1 MSENMRTQ
9 KGIHAHCERRNEI
22 VVDNTS
28 ISKAYPGM
36 PATFCIGSDS
46 YATEV
51 REVRRNKAGKVTGV
65 KIQGGS
71 SWWKVVV
78 SGNCTGAFWAN
89 SSYNEHLVEMGITEP
104 ADDGGWIRFHGCR
117 IESPHSSGSLVLGKA
132 VNYSD
137 PSF

>member
-22 VVDNTS
+22 IVDDTK
-28 ISKAYPGM
+28 ISKAYQGM

-78 SGNCTGAFWAN
+78 SGNCTSAFWAN
-89 SSYNEHLVEMGITEP
+89 DHYNEHFVEMGITTTP
-104 ADDGGWIRFHGCR
+104 DGGMVRFHDCR
-117 IESPHSSGSLVLGKA
+117 IESPHSSGALVLGKA
-132 VNYSD
+132 VTYHD